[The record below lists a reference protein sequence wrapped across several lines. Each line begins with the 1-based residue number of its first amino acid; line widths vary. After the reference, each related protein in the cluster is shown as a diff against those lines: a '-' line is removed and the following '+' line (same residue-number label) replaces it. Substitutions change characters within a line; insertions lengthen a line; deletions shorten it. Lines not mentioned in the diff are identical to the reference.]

1 MLRRFSCVVDSVS
14 VYNNIH
20 MMLFIICDLICYVVK
35 LKKRMNETFFNG
47 RRNVGTRTN
56 FTLRKHKYVEE

>member
-1 MLRRFSCVVDSVS
+1 
-14 VYNNIH
+14 

-35 LKKRMNETFFNG
+35 LKKRMKETFFNG

-56 FTLRKHKYVEE
+56 FMLRKHKYVEE